1 MSGASAPYGPHGTFA
16 CMPVRLLPSKSLR
29 SAPFPVTAPVVLAIG
44 FKGDPGDPSDLA
56 DATFILSW
64 MPHPALVAW
73 SETGSDVATGDGSV
87 PFATPALPT
96 SISVPLNR
104 FAEFC
109 VIAPVVEPN
118 GVTTPGPS
126 MQLLAAAR
134 RRLERRGYTTVS
146 SRRGVLHAHFHRSAV
161 TVTPWA
167 PFEIPSAPVT
177 IEVASA
183 LMRQARERSMPLVDL
198 GRAAAAFRAAE
209 HTTVA
214 LACADAPGLGRV
226 YDPEGEARH
235 ADPVELLAL
244 CADPNRRVAVHCDVV
259 EAAQVALAGPVGRI
273 GLYPWQDHAVS
284 ALHAS
289 SAGAVVALPPGSG
302 KTVVALHALGEML
315 GPGGLAVA
323 LVPVAVTTQWAS
335 SVEKFAPMLRCTVVR
350 SAQSLAEAFV
360 QSPQPAIV
368 VLSHDLAPAL
378 RDFLA
383 ARPGAIAPVEV
394 LIVDEAHVLGTDSQR
409 SVALE
414 ALRHN
419 ALRGWALT
427 GTPDERG
434 EQRLAA
440 VASWTLNHPLTVGGL
455 RRRLGPYLI
464 TAEIPAPCDVRVRT
478 VAVKAPSVLTVQLAE
493 MLQPGAASAF
503 AARGAFDQMRRAA
516 SSAKLAW
523 LEERIT
529 SGAPRATLVFTDSL
543 QVGEEV
549 VTIATAAGLR
559 AATLA
564 GTSSLARTATAA
576 AFVHGEIDILVC
588 SSASQ
593 RGLDLQRAEEVICL
607 DLPASSGVLAQRV
620 ARAVRIGGPA
630 AVEVL
635 LPYLP
640 GTVEANLMSALAP
653 AVAAI
658 ERHTVPETLILDHP
672 AAICAALG
680 LDQHTATLS
689 ERRVAMTD
697 RSAKRAERA
706 NDAQTTHG
714 AGASKGAKSSISST
728 SGMVGNAGL

>member
-1 MSGASAPYGPHGTFA
+1 
-16 CMPVRLLPSKSLR
+16 MPVRLLPSKSLR
-29 SAPFPVTAPVVLAIG
+29 SAPFPVTAPVVLAVA
-44 FKGDPGDPSDLA
+44 FDGDPGDPGDLA
-56 DATFILSW
+56 DATFRLHW

-73 SETGSDVATGDGSV
+73 SETTADNVTPDGGTPDRRIPGGAAPNGSDVSEIVV
-87 PFATPALPT
+87 PSM

-104 FAEFC
+104 FAAFC
-109 VIAPVVEPN
+109 SIAPVVEASGAIAPA
-118 GVTTPGPS
+118 PS
-126 MQLLAAAR
+126 AQLLAAAR
-134 RRLERRGYTTVS
+134 RRLERRGFTTVS

-167 PFEIPSAPVT
+167 PFAVPSAPVT
-177 IEVASA
+177 IDAASA
-183 LMRQARERSMPLVDL
+183 LMRQARERSIPLVDL
-198 GRAAAAFRAAE
+198 HRGAAAFRAAE
-209 HTTVA
+209 HATVA
-214 LACADAPGLGRV
+214 LSCADAPGLGAV
-226 YDPEGEARH
+226 YDPDGDVRF
-235 ADPVELLAL
+235 ADPVELLAS
-244 CADPNRRVAVHCDVV
+244 CADPDRRVAVHHDVV

-273 GLYPWQDHAVS
+273 GLHPWQDHAVS
-284 ALHAS
+284 VLHAS

-315 GPGGLAVA
+315 GPGGFAVA
-323 LVPVAVTTQWAS
+323 LVPVAVATQWAA

-350 SAQSLAEAFV
+350 AAHTLDAAFV
-360 QSPQPAIV
+360 PSSQPTLV

-383 ARPGAIAPVEV
+383 ARPGARVPVEV

-409 SVALE
+409 SVALDE
-414 ALRHN
+414 LRGT
-419 ALRGWALT
+419 APRGWALT

-440 VASWTLNHPLTVGGL
+440 VAAWTLARPLTAGAL
-455 RRRLGPYLI
+455 RWRLGPYLI

-478 VAVKAPSVLTVQLAE
+478 VAVHAPAPLTAQLAE
-493 MLQPGAASAF
+493 LLGPGVASAF
-503 AARGAFDQMRRAA
+503 AARGAFEQMRRAA
-516 SSAKLAW
+516 SAAKLAW
-523 LEERIT
+523 FEERIT
-529 SGAPRATLVFTDSL
+529 SGSPRPTLVFTDSL
-543 QVGEEV
+543 QVGEAV

-564 GTSSLARTATAA
+564 GANALARTATAA
-576 AFVHGEIDILVC
+576 AFVHGELDILVC

-635 LPYLP
+635 LPYLS
-640 GTVEANLMSALAP
+640 GSVEAAFMDALAP

-658 ERHTVPETLILDHP
+658 EQHAVPETLVLDNP

-680 LDQHTATLS
+680 ADHPTRSAATAQKKKPAVKANVTAMPKRAASKNGTATS
-689 ERRVAMTD
+689 PAR
-697 RSAKRAERA
+697 
-706 NDAQTTHG
+706 
-714 AGASKGAKSSISST
+714 
-728 SGMVGNAGL
+728 